1 MTQTTRKDR
10 TMANLRKAS
19 CLLSLAAVVFYA
31 MSAAAQSPTDS
42 CKPAQVIPLTVEQPP
57 AKIVI
62 DPPLPE
68 PLASRGVVIIQYCA
82 QNLHI
87 APVFGANALT
97 ASPRVGHVHVSL
109 DDAPWVW
116 ADASGNPIILMGL
129 PPGPHRVLLE
139 REDANHHTL
148 DKGTVAFVVPEKT
161 ATAKQ

>member
-1 MTQTTRKDR
+1 
-10 TMANLRKAS
+10 
-19 CLLSLAAVVFYA
+19 

-109 DDAPWVW
+109 DDASWVW
-116 ADASGNPIILMGL
+116 ADASGNPIILQGL
-129 PPGPHRVLLE
+129 PSGPHTVVIQLVN
-139 REDANHHTL
+139 ANHQPI
-148 DKGTVAFVVPEKT
+148 DKGTVTFVVPEKT
-161 ATAKQ
+161 AAEKR